1 MMKRGFDEYGKE
13 AGKHL
18 RDKPEDLPIQPSH
31 QNDKNSLGKG
41 QKSQGK
47 HETKPT
53 KNLCNKAIKI
63 IKREKIKGK
72 N

>member
-31 QNDKNSLGKG
+31 QN
-41 QKSQGK
+41 
-47 HETKPT
+47 
-53 KNLCNKAIKI
+53 NKKQPR
-63 IKREKIKGK
+63 KRAKEPR
-72 N
+72 